1 MADPVSVALGANI
14 VLRPGSA
21 RVDPEAFRVLP
32 AVRHAGESV
41 YGAALRA
48 LREVGLDRAEPWAVD
63 LSTKLG
69 LFACDVPD
77 SYDLG
82 QLRSDS
88 RPDLVAR
95 MAAVP
100 QATLGFRPLTRA
112 DLGDVVRW
120 VREPHVARWWN
131 DEATDLAA
139 AERHYG
145 PAIDGTDPTR
155 VWVIEVNGRS
165 VGFVQDYLIG
175 DHPEYALL
183 TAQPDAVGFDYA
195 IGERSRVGRGLGT
208 RMLWQFLRDVVR
220 PAYPDAR
227 TFFAAPDQRNAG
239 SLRVLEKLG
248 FRQGLWFDEP
258 QGGGR
263 VDTVIGCTLDVRRV
277 LGRPAQLATRP

>member
-1 MADPVSVALGANI
+1 MADPVSVALGASI

-21 RVDPEAFRVLP
+21 RVDLEAFRVLP

-48 LREVGLDRAEPWAVD
+48 LREAGLDRVEPWAVD

-95 MAAVP
+95 VAAVP
-100 QATLGFRPLTRA
+100 QVTLGFRPLTRA

-258 QGGGR
+258 QGGRR

>member
-1 MADPVSVALGANI
+1 VSVALGVSI

-48 LREVGLDRAEPWAVD
+48 LREVGLDRVEPWAVD

-88 RPDLVAR
+88 RPDLAAR

-112 DLGDVVRW
+112 DLPDVVRW
-120 VREPHVARWWN
+120 VHEPHVARWWN
-131 DEATDLAA
+131 DEAADLAA
-139 AERHYG
+139 AEGHYG
-145 PAIDGTDPTR
+145 PAIDGTEPSR
-155 VWVIEVNGRS
+155 VWVVEVNGRS

-263 VDTVIGCTLDVRRV
+263 VDTLIGCTLDVRRV